1 MSQPSQKHVRVGVGV
16 LVRDPSRR
24 SNIFCGI
31 RLGSHGA
38 GSLALPGGHL
48 EMMESWEDCAKRE
61 VWEEM
66 NVKIMN
72 VKFAHVTN
80 SIMHEES
87 KHYITIYMT
96 AEMADMNQ
104 CPINRE
110 PEKCQGWESI
120 SWEDLLRIR
129 QSGTPTLFG
138 PLRQLLDDNPTTVYE
153 FLKANEH
160 AAGFLETSLG

>member
-1 MSQPSQKHVRVGVGV
+1 MTQQSQQNVRVGIGV
-16 LVRDPSRR
+16 LVRDPSCRK
-24 SNIFCGI
+24 NVYCGI

-66 NVKIMN
+66 NVKIVN
-72 VKFAHVTN
+72 LKFAHVSN
-80 SIMHEES
+80 NIMSEES
-87 KHYITIYMT
+87 RHYITIFMT
-96 AEMADMNQ
+96 GEMADKNQ
-104 CPINRE
+104 HPINRE

-120 SWEDLLRIR
+120 SWDDLLRIR
-129 QSGTPTLFG
+129 QCGSPTLFG

-153 FLKANEH
+153 FLNA
-160 AAGFLETSLG
+160 ET